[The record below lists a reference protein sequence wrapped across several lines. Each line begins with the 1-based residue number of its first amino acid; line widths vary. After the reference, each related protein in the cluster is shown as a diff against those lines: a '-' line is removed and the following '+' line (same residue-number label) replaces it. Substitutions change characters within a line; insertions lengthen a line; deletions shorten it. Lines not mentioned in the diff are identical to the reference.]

1 MIDSS
6 KYLENFLQR
15 RRFNMVKNYLDG
27 SVLDFG
33 GNDGELKPLVKGDYL
48 LVNYDHSPMK
58 SRKFDRII
66 SLAVIEHIEF
76 DEVYNIFSKFKDCLK
91 PNGLIFITTPTP
103 QSKWLLEFFAFINL
117 LDKGNIREHKH
128 YWKKEEIYELAE
140 KSGFKVEKY
149 KRFQLGFN
157 QCAVIR
163 HQ

>member
-15 RRFNMVKNYLDG
+15 RRFKMVKNYLDG

-33 GNDGELKPLVKGDYL
+33 GNDGELKPLIKGDYL

-66 SLAVIEHIEF
+66 SLAVIEHIDI
-76 DEVYNIFSKFKDCLK
+76 DEVYNIFSKFKSCLN

-103 QSKWLLEFFAFINL
+103 QSKWVLEFLAFINL

-128 YWKKEEIYELAE
+128 YWNREEIYELAK

-157 QCAVIR
+157 QYAVIS